1 MDRSTA
7 QRTRILV
14 RSLLAAAVVMVAV
27 GVVLALTVSPL
38 LGLVALLGLGD
49 LWLARMFAAGRI
61 GPLAQIEPAERAE
74 ADPSHNPY
82 ARED

>member
-7 QRTRILV
+7 HRTRVLV
-14 RSLLAAAVVMVAV
+14 RSLLAGAVVMVTV

-38 LGLVALLGLGD
+38 LGLMALIGLGD

-74 ADPSHNPY
+74 ADPSHIPY
-82 ARED
+82 ARD